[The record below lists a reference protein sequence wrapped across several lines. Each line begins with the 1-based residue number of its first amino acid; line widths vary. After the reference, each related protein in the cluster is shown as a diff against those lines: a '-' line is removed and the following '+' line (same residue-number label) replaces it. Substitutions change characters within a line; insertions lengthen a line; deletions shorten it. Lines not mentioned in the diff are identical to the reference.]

1 MTYTVALP
9 DGRTVEF
16 PDSVSREEAAAII
29 RRQLGVGAKPEGGFI
44 AAAKAGA
51 TELGGGLSA
60 LAGKLGLKDEAKAEA
75 EYQAAKKRAA
85 EIFKPTEEGW
95 TEAPFTKF
103 KELLGGSVPYMA
115 APLAA
120 GAAAATLPVTG
131 TAAALTTLGAA
142 GLTSAGQFTA
152 TNLARQMEEGKT
164 LGETSL
170 GSAAAAAIPQAAL
183 DTLSMRM
190 IPGIGR
196 LFGQAGIKIT
206 AENAKEIAEQGLK
219 RTLIDYTVKT
229 GKTAGI
235 EGTTEA
241 AQQVFERLQA
251 GLNITDEKA
260 RDEYFESFLGGAV
273 LGGALAVPG
282 RYTERGREQAAAQDV
297 LQRQTAEQA
306 KAKRNAQLAAE
317 EAEEARKQSPEYAQE
332 FAQSHEALQQ
342 EYNDLTATLKEKLPK
357 GASFADRQANK
368 DLIERRKALTEQLKE
383 QAPEYNRV
391 MGVLRPIREQEAAA
405 AAAAKPPVLTPEQQ
419 RIAGLSPLEYQMEQA
434 GVDLTP
440 LQPRVF
446 TGEETFAPPPPSPAP
461 AVAYA
466 QSRINLA
473 NEQAFV
479 DSMDSADRPSFYVAY
494 LMQDPAMAQAL
505 VAGDVAIPGLK
516 KRESN
521 AILSGL
527 KLQLKERD
535 KQQKSAEAEA
545 LKEQQAADAAAQ
557 QRTAQQQQA
566 KAAFEATQRVGQ
578 GVEGFQQRMGDIVE
592 KSDQQRAVA
601 QAFEALAPT
610 EGVPA
615 PSRALTDVAQQL
627 QLAPE
632 TKRIDRANQAI
643 RATEELIAARKAAGQ
658 DATVPEARL
667 AKLQKI
673 KDDAEKNLQRKL
685 FDLAQ
690 EGQAMPRKGPATPV
704 GPKQRVAGEFKLFGE
719 AEPAAREVTYEG
731 LSERLARLQAT
742 PGLSDDAYDFLS
754 RVESVLP
761 KEDVQAP
768 GREATEGLK
777 PGVGYTT
784 ADTTPSYTPV
794 SSGKEA
800 KISYSARQAD
810 GTEVQVEIFR
820 PVVLEKKKGAKTA
833 TPVQPTRLANTVSDV
848 RIRKGNEK
856 PFLTLGAQEVQTDEQ
871 VLQKLVDTDAIESV
885 QQPKATRPEGQA
897 APQSLYQTLDEQ
909 LRRIETQQEG
919 VARPGAGRE
928 TMLKAFPA
936 TGRAAVEAPTTA
948 TPDDVKRQA
957 LFQQKLA
964 QGASRRDAAAA
975 VFKATPQE
983 LEAAVAPAERKE
995 VEGTAA
1001 VEKRLGRDIS
1011 RDTIRGPSAQALPLS
1026 MQEELEP
1033 IISRLER
1040 GRAETQAGQQALFP
1054 EEQEKIVTE
1063 RKTPA
1068 QFQRFLKSAAADR
1081 LRDIADPGRVV
1092 ERSKERMA
1100 ELQKTLDYLQGVID
1114 EITEIRDK
1122 VFPIPRLNA
1131 ARKELSKLETLIQG
1145 RETTT
1150 LGEAAFPGVSARI
1163 DALRSFLSAAD
1174 EQTAKLKGAR
1184 ALLKKRGRASFDQ
1197 YEVMLRE
1204 AGGVLKKVT
1213 TQAELKGALEA
1224 LERERNPARDARL
1237 SVIQQ
1242 ANISEQDKALL
1253 NEMVNA
1259 VNADEIALQKQI
1271 QEIDARLAYI
1281 DANIRLEDASQRMSD
1296 YADRAEPDATMLAA
1310 ASKDVRTAQREVNKL
1325 KALVSRTETKLTA
1338 EEAARKRQRDA
1349 VDREERRTASAEK
1362 LKAEQAR
1369 LERAQS
1375 APEGVDAEGRPLQAT
1390 TYPAITAAQRLAKE
1404 DPTPTILAD
1413 EMRQIKGNPQQ
1424 VLKGYKS
1431 RITDL
1436 TKQLQEALDRAR
1448 RFTVEGVKER
1458 KPYENALAAY
1468 NRITSAEGR
1477 AKFEPTLR
1485 KLEEAYRDAVTNAMA
1500 ARVMPKGVLGF
1511 QTQLAEMLRKEA
1523 WLQDRINR
1531 GAVETATVPTPTV
1544 RMTAQQK
1551 QAQEAERLAQYTQ
1564 EAATRAESPEIDA
1577 TETTK
1582 TQIEKARKSQKTRY
1596 TGKGVGQD
1604 TTITEDAARE
1614 QAEQRTMLRQPMTP
1628 QQREEQA
1635 ILTIVNQAKDK
1646 KAKKEPLTEI
1656 EQMVLDQYNL
1666 SRSPSKGKA
1675 KEEVEEAAIEE
1686 DTSEERTERAYAK
1699 ERATFEAE
1707 ELEEVGGVQPTI
1719 ASLFGVSAEEAE
1731 SLGLPQVK
1739 SRKEFAETVQEQIRS
1754 AGTSTLARFATKRAR
1769 LNDVESQLAFIEA
1782 NKNGPVVAGAKTL
1795 SDKQQSAKQQLETE
1809 KGKLQTEIDA
1819 LSKDLKKIKTPDID
1833 AATETLEQLAATAS
1847 QGPALKEPVDTE
1859 DSAAAVAANVAE
1871 NGSTELNRAIG
1882 QRLKLLLGNTRM
1894 ELVDDLRD
1902 PDGAAAYGQAAVD
1915 GSFIR
1920 LDKKYGLNERTFL
1933 HEGTHAAVERV
1944 LRMPEDRLTDAQLR
1958 AKRELEELFEAYK
1971 KLPNASNENAKTSLS
1986 EFASEALSDDVMQ
1999 AEMRQQKWT
2008 LRHMW
2013 DTFKSLI
2020 LDMLGVKTPANM
2032 LDATLASVDNL
2043 MTRVP
2048 RATAQDMSLLGP
2060 KVLNRPRGLN
2070 PELAE
2075 ADAVARRVVAGNR
2088 SWWQGVKANST
2099 GLGFET
2105 QVIDRFAGFERL
2117 RKYLP
2122 KLQGTQMM
2130 SYLRMYDQR
2139 MNFVSQSAGNG
2150 ALDLLEIQRKDGER
2164 EFIIESQDGTSL
2176 RSVVITL
2183 KRATPMVG
2191 DANATSRLFTLY
2203 VAANRAKRVGYDK
2216 LDMSGQV
2223 TEQELRQVLQKVDSV
2238 PGLKDIF
2245 ETARDQYNEYNEGLV
2260 RFAQKTGVFSKDY
2273 ADKLLSA
2280 KDYIPWYRS
2289 RNGVVELVIG
2299 GEAPFKVGNVKDMP
2313 HLAELVGGDKPILD
2327 FTISSIQN
2335 TNMLVDMSLRNLATK
2350 NAVME
2355 LVDLGAAKVTNKPIS
2370 GTDVVKF
2377 RVKGE
2382 DRYAILDTETIKV
2395 NGKDVNTG
2403 VPADLLVK
2411 GMEGIPV
2418 QLTGALRM
2426 MAMPT
2431 TILRKAITLMP
2442 PYMLRQIVRDST
2454 QAFIASGADIT
2465 PVLGALREIGSAA
2478 GKKLEKRGI
2487 VGGQMFTG
2495 TTEDISLIMRDM
2507 LQGGNLLNVGMG
2519 KLEALGMEADAL
2531 TRRAQYNSYLKQ
2543 GMSEME
2549 ATLLALE
2556 SMNFN
2561 KRGASPSIHFANS
2574 MIPFFNAQIQ
2584 GLNVLYRAMFGQIT
2598 AAEKARIKQKL
2609 ITRGMMMFAI
2619 SLAYTHAMQDDEAY
2633 KNALPEDKYG
2643 NWFVRIP
2650 GVAEPLRVPIPFELG
2665 YIFKAL
2671 PEALYNI
2678 LVPKNYDN
2686 AAEGGNTAANA
2697 AARAASEQ
2705 DAAAQAFK
2713 AILRNTV
2720 PGGSSYFIP
2729 QVFKPGIEVASN
2741 FSFFTGRD
2749 IVSAKEQLLL
2759 PQYQYRDQTTELAKL
2774 FGGAGISPIK
2784 FEALIRG
2791 YLGGAGMA
2799 VLAALSLPLVR
2810 EGPEKATKRLS
2821 DMPVVGTMFQ
2831 PNDARWIIN
2840 NTFDQL
2846 REAQQVQ
2853 ASFKDLVNKGERAE
2867 AKQLLETRA
2876 TDYARAELGGY
2887 LRQQMGELTQMETA
2901 IKASNKSPD
2910 EKREILNKIQQ
2921 YRIRLASMTRE
2932 ASDAAKL
2939 QQLATGAT

>member
-1 MTYTVALP
+1 MPLYEIEIPGRGKFQVESPTPLTDAQAYAAVVQQIGAGTAQKPAEGLFAALGKGTESALSALRAGVKGVYAP
-9 DGRTVEF
+9 
-16 PDSVSREEAAAII
+16 EEAAREAQARQQDIGRRYADQVSLEKVKEAYEKRGLLPAAGEAISQI
-29 RRQLGVGAKPEGGFI
+29 PAALMEQAPNIAATLGGARVGAM
-44 AAAKAGA
+44 AGSPFGPVG
-51 TELGGGLSA
+51 TVVGGL
-60 LAGKLGLKDEAKAEA
+60 
-75 EYQAAKKRAA
+75 
-85 EIFKPTEEGW
+85 
-95 TEAPFTKF
+95 
-103 KELLGGSVPYMA
+103 
-115 APLAA
+115 A
-120 GAAAATLPVTG
+120 GAALPSFFQQAG
-131 TAAALTTLGAA
+131 GNIQRQASEGQPIDRAAAYGAA
-142 GLTSAGQFTA
+142 A
-152 TNLARQMEEGKT
+152 
-164 LGETSL
+164 
-170 GSAAAAAIPQAAL
+170 PQAAL
-183 DTLSMRM
+183 DVAGTI
-190 IPGIGR
+190 IPLGR
-196 LFGQAGIKIT
+196 TVAGKVFGPGVAKLLERG
-206 AENAKEIAEQGLK
+206 AEEGAERLAKESLTKVLAKGTAVGALAEVPTEVVQQM
-219 RTLIDYTVKT
+219 
-229 GKTAGI
+229 I
-235 EGTTEA
+235 ER
-241 AQQVFERLQA
+241 VQA
-251 GLNITDEKA
+251 GLSLTSDDAIK
-260 RDEYFESFLGGAV
+260 EYGETAYQTALLAPIGA
-273 LGGALAVPG
+273 AG
-282 RYTERGREQAAAQDV
+282 RVAERGQAREIV
-297 LQRQTAEQA
+297 EERQQKTLAEQA

-357 GASFADRQANK
+357 GASFADKQANK
-368 DLIERRKALTEQLKE
+368 DLIDRRKELAEQLKE

-405 AAAAKPPVLTPEQQ
+405 EQQ
-419 RIAGLSPLEYQMEQA
+419 AEAQRAQAEAERLQAAELAAQREIPQDAQTLPGMEAVPTVTPMPEEQA
-434 GVDLTP
+434 PVDYT
-440 LQPRVF
+440 
-446 TGEETFAPPPPSPAP
+446 
-461 AVAYA
+461 
-466 QSRINLA
+466 
-473 NEQAFV
+473 
-479 DSMDSADRPSFYVAY
+479 
-494 LMQDPAMAQAL
+494 AQANNL
-505 VAGDVAIPGLK
+505 RSYLDEIRTRAQGTTDLDA
-516 KRESN
+516 
-521 AILSGL
+521 
-527 KLQLKERD
+527 KLQLGEEYARVQVALKEAETLAKTTGKSAD
-535 KQQKSAEAEA
+535 KQVDLLRKKMAVAEEEGDIDAQVKIAKQLKDLGLTDLAQATTQADLGLGKPQELGKLKVPTDIADIQRAEAE
-545 LKEQQAADAAAQ
+545 KAAA
-557 QRTAQQQQA
+557 RAAQQQQA

-610 EGVPA
+610 EGTPA

-643 RATEELIAARKAAGQ
+643 RATEELISTRKAAGQ
-658 DATVPEARL
+658 DAAVPEARL

-673 KDDAEKNLQRKL
+673 KEDAEKNLQRKM

-690 EGQAMPRKGPATPV
+690 EGQAMPRTGPATPV

-761 KEDVQAP
+761 TQDTALTQEQ
-768 GREATEGLK
+768 TEGLK
-777 PGVGYTT
+777 PGVRYTT
-784 ADTTPSYTPV
+784 
-794 SSGKEA
+794 G
-800 KISYSARQAD
+800 
-810 GTEVQVEIFR
+810 
-820 PVVLEKKKGAKTA
+820 
-833 TPVQPTRLANTVSDV
+833 
-848 RIRKGNEK
+848 
-856 PFLTLGAQEVQTDEQ
+856 
-871 VLQKLVDTDAIESV
+871 
-885 QQPKATRPEGQA
+885 A
-897 APQSLYQTLDEQ
+897 APQGAGVSRSLYQTLDEQ

-928 TMLKAFPA
+928 TVLQAFPA

-964 QGASRRDAAAA
+964 QGVSRKDAAAA

-1001 VEKRLGRDIS
+1001 VEKRLGRDLS

-1040 GRAETQAGQQALFP
+1040 GRAETQAGQQVLFP

-1092 ERSKERMA
+1092 ERSKERVA

-1122 VFPIPRLNA
+1122 VFPTARLNA
-1131 ARKELSKLETLIQG
+1131 ARKELANLETLIQG

-1150 LGEAAFPGVSARI
+1150 LGEASFPGVSARI
-1163 DALRSFLSAAD
+1163 DALRSFISAAN
-1174 EQTAKLKGAR
+1174 EQTAKLKEAR

-1197 YEVMLRE
+1197 YELMLRE
-1204 AGGVLKKVT
+1204 AEGVLSKVV
-1213 TQAELKGALEA
+1213 TQAELKGQLQAFERSRNERLEI
-1224 LERERNPARDARL
+1224 
-1237 SVIQQ
+1237 IQQ
-1242 ANISEQDKALL
+1242 ANISAQDKAMLAA
-1253 NEMVNA
+1253 EVNA
-1259 VNADEIALQKQI
+1259 VSAEQIELQNQLQALEKN
-1271 QEIDARLAYI
+1271 LAYI

-1296 YADRAEPDATMLAA
+1296 YADRAEPDGAMLAA

-1325 KALVSRTETKLTA
+1325 KTLISRTETKLTA

-1349 VDREERRTASAEK
+1349 VDRDERRTASEEK
-1362 LKAEQAR
+1362 FKAEQAR

-1375 APEGVDAEGRPLQAT
+1375 APEGVDAEGQPLKAT
-1390 TYPAITAAQRLAKE
+1390 IYPAITAAQRLAKE
-1404 DPTPTILAD
+1404 DTTPTILAD
-1413 EMRQIKGNPQQ
+1413 EMRQIRGNPQK
-1424 VLKGYKS
+1424 VLGGYKS
-1431 RITDL
+1431 RITAI
-1436 TKQLQEALDRAR
+1436 TKSLQEAVDRAR
-1448 RFTVEGVKER
+1448 KFTIEGVKER
-1458 KPYENALAAY
+1458 KPYEAALAAY
-1468 NRITSAEGR
+1468 RAATASESPEFRAIEERRQKALADLNGRDMSPNLRQRIYARINADAQAELAALPRSANRARVNLEPRLR
-1477 AKFEPTLR
+1477 A
-1485 KLEEAYRDAVTNAMA
+1485 LETAYMDAVTNAMA
-1500 ARVMPKGVLGF
+1500 ARIMPRGLVGF
-1511 QTQLAEMLRKEA
+1511 QTELAELLRKEA
-1523 WLQDRINR
+1523 WLR
-1531 GAVETATVPTPTV
+1531 GHIERGTVETATVPTPKT
-1544 RMTAQQK
+1544 RLTAAEK
-1551 QAQEAERLAQYTQ
+1551 QAQETERLEQYAQ
-1564 EAATRAESPEIDA
+1564 EAADRVGAPELDIA
-1577 TETTK
+1577 ETTK
-1582 TQIEKARKSQKTRY
+1582 SEIEKARKSQKTRY

-1666 SRSPSKGKA
+1666 SRKPSKGKA
-1675 KEEVEEAAIEE
+1675 KEEVEEEVVE
-1686 DTSEERTERAYAK
+1686 LSSEEMRD
-1699 ERATFEAE
+1699 EALAAEQAALENE
-1707 ELEEVGGVQPTI
+1707 ELEDVGGVEPTI

-1731 SLGLPQVK
+1731 ALGLPTPK
-1739 SRKEFAETVQEQIRS
+1739 SKKEFAEAVQDEVRKT
-1754 AGTSTLARFATKRAR
+1754 GTSLLARFATKKAR
-1769 LNDVESQLAFIEA
+1769 LQEIEAQLSFIEQ
-1782 NKNGPVVAGAKTL
+1782 NKNGPVVNGKPTL
-1795 SDKQQSAKQQLETE
+1795 SEKQSAAKQAAEVE
-1809 KGKLQTEIDA
+1809 KAKLQKEVA
-1819 LSKDLKKIKTPDID
+1819 ELSEKLKKVKASD
-1833 AATETLEQLAATAS
+1833 ADVETLEQLAATAS

-1871 NGSTELNRAIG
+1871 NGSNELNRAIG

-1944 LRMPEDRLTDAQLR
+1944 LRMPEDQLTDAQRR

-2020 LDMLGVKTPANM
+2020 LDMLGIKTPANM
-2032 LDATLASVDNL
+2032 LDATLAAVDNL

-2088 SWWQGVKANST
+2088 SWWQEVKANST

-2117 RKYLP
+2117 SKYLP

-2130 SYLRMYDQR
+2130 YYLRMYDQR
-2139 MNFVSQSAGNG
+2139 MNFVSQSAVNG
-2150 ALDLLEIQRKDGER
+2150 ALDLREIQRKDGER

-2176 RSVVITL
+2176 RSVVTTL

-2260 RFAQKTGVFSKDY
+2260 RFGQKTGVFSKEY

-2350 NAVME
+2350 NAIME

-2395 NGKDVNTG
+2395 NGTDVNTG

-2411 GMEGIPV
+2411 GMEGIPI
-2418 QLTGALRM
+2418 QLTGAMRM

-2431 TILRKAITLMP
+2431 TVLRKAITLMP
-2442 PYMLRQIVRDST
+2442 PYMLRQIVRDSSH
-2454 QAFIASGADIT
+2454 AFIASGADVT

-2495 TTEDISLIMRDM
+2495 TTEDISLIMRNM
-2507 LQGGNLLNVGMG
+2507 LKGDNFLNAGLG

-2561 KRGASPSIHFANS
+2561 KRGASPSVHFANS

-2633 KNALPEDKYG
+2633 KNALPDEKYG

-2650 GVAEPLRVPIPFELG
+2650 GVAEPLRVPVPFELG

-2671 PEALYNI
+2671 PEALYNTI
-2678 LVPKNYDN
+2678 VNKHGKEE
-2686 AAEGGNTAANA
+2686 AAE
-2697 AARAASEQ
+2697 
-2705 DAAAQAFK
+2705 AFK
-2713 AILRNTV
+2713 NILRNV
-2720 PGGSSYFIP
+2720 IPGGSSYFIP

-2749 IVSAKEQLLL
+2749 IVSAREQEKL
-2759 PQYQYRDQTTELAKL
+2759 PEYQYRDQTTELAKL
-2774 FGGAGISPIK
+2774 FGGAGVSPIK
-2784 FEALIRG
+2784 LEALIRG

-2799 VLAALSLPLVR
+2799 VLSALSLPLVR

-2821 DMPVVGTMFQ
+2821 DMPVIGTMFQ

-2887 LRQQMGELTQMETA
+2887 LRQQMGELTQLETA
-2901 IKASNKSPD
+2901 IKASNKTPE
-2910 EKREILNKIQQ
+2910 EKRRLLDQVQQ
-2921 YRIRLASMTRE
+2921 YRIKLAAMTRD

-2939 QQLATGAT
+2939 QQLATGRA

>member
-1 MTYTVALP
+1 MPLYEIEIPGRGKFQVESPTPLTDAQAYAAVVQQIGAAPKPAEGYLAALGKGAESTLSALRAGVKGIYAP
-9 DGRTVEF
+9 
-16 PDSVSREEAAAII
+16 EEAAREAQARQQDIGRRYAEQVSLDKVKEAYEKRGLLPAAGEAISQI
-29 RRQLGVGAKPEGGFI
+29 PAAILEQAPNIAATLGGARVGAM
-44 AAAKAGA
+44 AGA
-51 TELGGGLSA
+51 PFGPVGTVVGGL
-60 LAGKLGLKDEAKAEA
+60 
-75 EYQAAKKRAA
+75 
-85 EIFKPTEEGW
+85 
-95 TEAPFTKF
+95 
-103 KELLGGSVPYMA
+103 
-115 APLAA
+115 A
-120 GAAAATLPVTG
+120 GAALPSFFQQAG
-131 TAAALTTLGAA
+131 GNIQRQAGEGQSIDRAAAYGAA
-142 GLTSAGQFTA
+142 V
-152 TNLARQMEEGKT
+152 
-164 LGETSL
+164 
-170 GSAAAAAIPQAAL
+170 PQAAL
-183 DTLSMRM
+183 DVAGTI
-190 IPGIGR
+190 IPLGR
-196 LFGQAGIKIT
+196 TVAGKVFGPGVAKLLERG
-206 AENAKEIAEQGLK
+206 AEEGAERLAKESLTKVLAKGTAVGALAE
-219 RTLIDYTVKT
+219 VP
-229 GKTAGI
+229 
-235 EGTTEA
+235 TEVV
-241 AQQVFERLQA
+241 QQMLERAQA
-251 GLNITDEKA
+251 GLPLTSADAIK
-260 RDEYFESFLGGAV
+260 EYGETAYQTALLAPIGA
-273 LGGALAVPG
+273 AG
-282 RYTERGREQAAAQDV
+282 RVAERGQAREIV
-297 LQRQTAEQA
+297 EERQQKTLAEQT
-306 KAKRNAQLAAE
+306 KAKRDAQLAAE
-317 EAEEARKQSPEYAQE
+317 EAEEARKQSPDYARQ
-332 FAQSHEALQQ
+332 FAAEHEALQQ

-391 MGVLRPIREQEAAA
+391 MGILRPIREQEAAA
-405 AAAAKPPVLTPEQQ
+405 AQQAEAQRAQAEAERLQAAELAAQREIPQDAQTLPYFQEPQGTLPGMEAVPTVTPMPEEQAPVDYAAQVRALTARLDELRTQAQQTQDLDAKLALGEQYTQTQKALKDAEDLAKKAAKPADQQ
-419 RIAGLSPLEYQMEQA
+419 VALLRKKM
-434 GVDLTP
+434 
-440 LQPRVF
+440 
-446 TGEETFAPPPPSPAP
+446 
-461 AVAYA
+461 AVAEEEGDIDTQVKIA
-466 QSRINLA
+466 KQLKDLGVTNLA
-473 NEQAFV
+473 EIG
-479 DSMDSADRPSFYVAY
+479 
-494 LMQDPAMAQAL
+494 AQAEL
-505 VAGDVAIPGLK
+505 DLGRPQALGKLK
-516 KRESN
+516 VPTDIADIQR
-521 AILSGL
+521 
-527 KLQLKERD
+527 
-535 KQQKSAEAEA
+535 AEAE
-545 LKEQQAADAAAQ
+545 KAAA
-557 QRTAQQQQA
+557 RAAQQQQA

-643 RATEELIAARKAAGQ
+643 RATEELIATRKAAGQ
-658 DATVPEARL
+658 DTAVPEARL

-704 GPKQRVAGEFKLFGE
+704 GPRQRVAGEFKLFGE

-761 KEDVQAP
+761 TQDV
-768 GREATEGLK
+768 EG
-777 PGVGYTT
+777 
-784 ADTTPSYTPV
+784 
-794 SSGKEA
+794 
-800 KISYSARQAD
+800 
-810 GTEVQVEIFR
+810 
-820 PVVLEKKKGAKTA
+820 
-833 TPVQPTRLANTVSDV
+833 
-848 RIRKGNEK
+848 
-856 PFLTLGAQEVQTDEQ
+856 
-871 VLQKLVDTDAIESV
+871 
-885 QQPKATRPEGQA
+885 
-897 APQSLYQTLDEQ
+897 LYQTLDEQ

-928 TMLKAFPA
+928 TILKAFPA
-936 TGRAAVEAPTTA
+936 TGRAAVETPTTA

-964 QGASRRDAAAA
+964 QGVSRKDAAAA

-995 VEGTAA
+995 VAGTAA

-1040 GRAETQAGQQALFP
+1040 GRAETQAGQQVLFP

-1122 VFPIPRLNA
+1122 VFPTPRLNA
-1131 ARKELSKLETLIQG
+1131 ARKELAKLETLVQG

-1150 LGEAAFPGVSARI
+1150 LGEEAFPGVSARI

-1174 EQTAKLKGAR
+1174 EQIAKLKGAR
-1184 ALLKKRGRASFDQ
+1184 ALLKKQGRASFDQ

-1224 LERERNPARDARL
+1224 LERERNPAREARL
-1237 SVIQQ
+1237 SIIKQ

-1271 QEIDARLAYI
+1271 QEIEARLAYI

-1296 YADRAEPDATMLAA
+1296 YADRAEPDAAMLAA
-1310 ASKDVRTAQREVNKL
+1310 ANKDVRAAQREVNKL
-1325 KALVSRTETKLTA
+1325 KALVSRTETKLTS

-1531 GAVETATVPTPTV
+1531 GVVETATVPTPKT
-1544 RMTAQQK
+1544 RLTAAEK

-1564 EAATRAESPEIDA
+1564 EAATRAEAPEIDV
-1577 TETTK
+1577 TQTTK
-1582 TQIEKARKSQKTRY
+1582 SEIDKARKAQKTRY
-1596 TGKGVGQD
+1596 TGKGVGQE
-1604 TTITEDAARE
+1604 TAITEEAARE
-1614 QAEQRTMLRQPMTP
+1614 QIEGRVLLRQPMTP

-1666 SRSPSKGKA
+1666 SRKPSKGKA
-1675 KEEVEEAAIEE
+1675 KEEVEEEVVE
-1686 DTSEERTERAYAK
+1686 LSSEEMRE
-1699 ERATFEAE
+1699 EALAAEQAALENE
-1707 ELEEVGGVQPTI
+1707 ELEETGEIKGG
-1719 ASLFGVSAEEAE
+1719 FEGVS
-1731 SLGLPQVK
+1731 
-1739 SRKEFAETVQEQIRS
+1739 
-1754 AGTSTLARFATKRAR
+1754 
-1769 LNDVESQLAFIEA
+1769 
-1782 NKNGPVVAGAKTL
+1782 
-1795 SDKQQSAKQQLETE
+1795 
-1809 KGKLQTEIDA
+1809 
-1819 LSKDLKKIKTPDID
+1819 DLFDQP
-1833 AATETLEQLAATAS
+1833 ETLEQLAATAS

-1859 DSAAAVAANVAE
+1859 ESAAAVAANVAE

-1944 LRMPEDRLTDAQLR
+1944 LRMPEDQLTDAQLR

-2020 LDMLGVKTPANM
+2020 LDMLGIKTPANM
-2032 LDATLASVDNL
+2032 LDATLAAVDNL

-2088 SWWQGVKANST
+2088 SWWQSVKANST

-2105 QVIDRFAGFERL
+2105 QAIDRFAGFERL
-2117 RKYLP
+2117 SKYLP

-2130 SYLRMYDQR
+2130 YYLRMYDQR
-2139 MNFVSQSAGNG
+2139 MNFVSQSAVNG
-2150 ALDLLEIQRKDGER
+2150 ALDLREIQRKDGER
-2164 EFIIESQDGTSL
+2164 EFIIESQDGPNL
-2176 RSVVITL
+2176 RSVVTTL

-2260 RFAQKTGVFSKDY
+2260 RFAQKTGVFSKEY

-2411 GMEGIPV
+2411 GMEGIPI
-2418 QLTGALRM
+2418 QLTGAMRM

-2431 TILRKAITLMP
+2431 TVLRKAITLMP

-2465 PVLGALREIGSAA
+2465 PVMGALREIGSAA

-2507 LQGGNLLNVGMG
+2507 LKGGNLLNVGMG

-2561 KRGASPSIHFANS
+2561 KRGASPSVHFANS

-2633 KNALPEDKYG
+2633 KNALPDEKYG
-2643 NWFVRIP
+2643 NWFVRLP
-2650 GVAEPLRVPIPFELG
+2650 GVAEPLRVPVPFELG

-2671 PEALYNI
+2671 PEALYNTI
-2678 LVPKNYDN
+2678 VNKHGKEE
-2686 AAEGGNTAANA
+2686 AAE
-2697 AARAASEQ
+2697 
-2705 DAAAQAFK
+2705 AFK
-2713 AILRNTV
+2713 NILRNTV

-2799 VLAALSLPLVR
+2799 VLGALSLPMVK

-2821 DMPVVGTMFQ
+2821 DMPVIGTMFQ

-2853 ASFKDLVNKGERAE
+2853 ASFKDLVNKGEQAE
-2867 AKQLLETRA
+2867 ARGLLESRA
-2876 TDYARAELGGY
+2876 NDYARAELAGY
-2887 LRQQMGELTQMETA
+2887 FRQQMGELTQMETA

-2910 EKREILNKIQQ
+2910 EKREMLNKIQQ
-2921 YRIRLASMTRE
+2921 YRIKLAAMTRD

>member
-1 MTYTVALP
+1 MELSQVLQALRNA
-9 DGRTVEF
+9 DAAGDVEAARRLAQIADRLMRAGPAAPAKPEEKPAEGVF
-16 PDSVSREEAAAII
+16 AALGKGTESALSALRAGVKGVYAPEEAAREAQARQQDIGRRYADQVSLDKVKEAYEKRGLLPAAGEVISQIPAAILEQAPNI
-29 RRQLGVGAKPEGGFI
+29 AATLGGARVGAMAGSPFGP
-44 AAAKAGA
+44 AGA
-51 TELGGGLSA
+51 VIGGL
-60 LAGKLGLKDEAKAEA
+60 
-75 EYQAAKKRAA
+75 
-85 EIFKPTEEGW
+85 
-95 TEAPFTKF
+95 
-103 KELLGGSVPYMA
+103 
-115 APLAA
+115 A
-120 GAAAATLPVTG
+120 GAALPSYFQQAG
-131 TAAALTTLGAA
+131 GNIQRQAGEGQPIDRAAAYGAA
-142 GLTSAGQFTA
+142 A
-152 TNLARQMEEGKT
+152 
-164 LGETSL
+164 
-170 GSAAAAAIPQAAL
+170 PQAAL
-183 DTLSMRM
+183 DVAGTI
-190 IPGIGR
+190 IPLGR
-196 LFGQAGIKIT
+196 TVAGKVFGPTVAKLLERG
-206 AENAKEIAEQGLK
+206 AEESAERLAKESLTKVLAKGTAVGALAEVPTEVVQQM
-219 RTLIDYTVKT
+219 
-229 GKTAGI
+229 I
-235 EGTTEA
+235 ERA
-241 AQQVFERLQA
+241 QA
-251 GLNITDEKA
+251 GLPLTSTDAIK
-260 RDEYFESFLGGAV
+260 EYGETAYQTVLLAPIGA
-273 LGGALAVPG
+273 AG
-282 RYTERGREQAAAQDV
+282 RVAERGQAREIV
-297 LQRQTAEQA
+297 EERQQKTLAEQA
-306 KAKRNAQLAAE
+306 KAKRDAQLAADA
-317 EAEEARKQSPEYAQE
+317 AEEARKQSPEYARQ
-332 FAQSHEALQQ
+332 FAAEHEALQQ

-391 MGVLRPIREQEAAA
+391 MGILRPIREQEAAA

-535 KQQKSAEAEA
+535 KQQKAAEAEA

-610 EGVPA
+610 EGAPA

-643 RATEELIAARKAAGQ
+643 RATEALIAARKAAGQ
-658 DATVPEARL
+658 DTTVPEARL

-704 GPKQRVAGEFKLFGE
+704 GPRQRVAGEFKLFGE

-761 KEDVQAP
+761 TQDV
-768 GREATEGLK
+768 EG
-777 PGVGYTT
+777 
-784 ADTTPSYTPV
+784 
-794 SSGKEA
+794 
-800 KISYSARQAD
+800 
-810 GTEVQVEIFR
+810 
-820 PVVLEKKKGAKTA
+820 
-833 TPVQPTRLANTVSDV
+833 
-848 RIRKGNEK
+848 
-856 PFLTLGAQEVQTDEQ
+856 
-871 VLQKLVDTDAIESV
+871 
-885 QQPKATRPEGQA
+885 
-897 APQSLYQTLDEQ
+897 LYQTLDEQ

-948 TPDDVKRQA
+948 TADDVKRQA

-964 QGASRRDAAAA
+964 QGVSRRDAAAA

-1122 VFPIPRLNA
+1122 VFPTPRLNA

-1582 TQIEKARKSQKTRY
+1582 TQIEKARKAQKTRY

-1604 TTITEDAARE
+1604 TTITEEAARE
-1614 QAEQRTMLRQPMTP
+1614 AVERRALLRQPMTP

-1635 ILTIVNQAKDK
+1635 IRTIVNQAKDK

-1666 SRSPSKGKA
+1666 SRSPSKGKGKA
-1675 KEEVEEAAIEE
+1675 KEEVEDEVVELS
-1686 DTSEERTERAYAK
+1686 SEEMRE
-1699 ERATFEAE
+1699 EALAAEQAALDNE
-1707 ELEEVGGVQPTI
+1707 ELEDTGEIKGG
-1719 ASLFGVSAEEAE
+1719 FEGVSD
-1731 SLGLPQVK
+1731 L
-1739 SRKEFAETVQEQIRS
+1739 F
-1754 AGTSTLARFATKRAR
+1754 
-1769 LNDVESQLAFIEA
+1769 
-1782 NKNGPVVAGAKTL
+1782 
-1795 SDKQQSAKQQLETE
+1795 DK
-1809 KGKLQTEIDA
+1809 
-1819 LSKDLKKIKTPDID
+1819 P
-1833 AATETLEQLAATAS
+1833 ETLEQLAATAS

-1944 LRMPEDRLTDAQLR
+1944 LRMPEDQLTDAQLR

-2020 LDMLGVKTPANM
+2020 LDMLGIKTPANM

-2060 KVLNRPRGLN
+2060 KVLNRPRNLN

-2088 SWWQGVKANST
+2088 SWWQGVKANNT
-2099 GLGFET
+2099 GLGFAT
-2105 QVIDRFAGFERL
+2105 QYIDRFEGFERL
-2117 RKYLP
+2117 SKYMP
-2122 KLQGTQMM
+2122 KLQGSQMM
-2130 SYLRMYDQR
+2130 FFLRMYDQR
-2139 MNFVSQSAGNG
+2139 MNFVSQSAVNG
-2150 ALDLLEIQRKDGER
+2150 ALDLREIQRKDGER
-2164 EFIIESQDGTSL
+2164 EFIIESQDGPNL
-2176 RSVVITL
+2176 RSVVTTL

-2216 LDMSGQV
+2216 LDMREEV
-2223 TEQELRQVLQKVDSV
+2223 TEQELKKVLQKVDSV

-2260 RFAQKTGVFSKDY
+2260 RFGQKTGVFSKDY

-2495 TTEDISLIMRDM
+2495 TTEDISLIMRNM

-2671 PEALYNI
+2671 PEALYNTI
-2678 LVPKNYDN
+2678 VNKHGKEE
-2686 AAEGGNTAANA
+2686 AAE
-2697 AARAASEQ
+2697 
-2705 DAAAQAFK
+2705 AFK
-2713 AILRNTV
+2713 NILRNTV

-2799 VLAALSLPLVR
+2799 VLGALSLPMVK

-2921 YRIRLASMTRE
+2921 YRIKLASMIRD